1 MIQWFAVDCIPLK
14 VYNNNTKYRTE
25 NGVRFV
31 KSWEIGF
38 YSWFPTFLFRLTAN
52 IQERYVNTIIRA

>member
-1 MIQWFAVDCIPLK
+1 M
-14 VYNNNTKYRTE
+14 YNNNTKYRTE